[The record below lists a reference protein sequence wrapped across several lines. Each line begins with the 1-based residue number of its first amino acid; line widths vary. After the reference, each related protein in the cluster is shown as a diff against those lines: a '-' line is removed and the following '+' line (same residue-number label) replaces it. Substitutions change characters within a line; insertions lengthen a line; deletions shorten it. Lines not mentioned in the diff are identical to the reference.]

1 MIRSS
6 VVLPQPDGPT
16 SAPTSP
22 LPSEN
27 ARRPITLSLPPLEA
41 ANDLCR
47 MSTSSRFTP
56 GWIVSGGFGAPAGDM
71 SFKRL
76 HQQGFDHQH
85 HGGEGEGVG
94 EDLGDVEQLE
104 RRADL
109 EADAIGTPEQF
120 DDQHDLPH

>member
-27 ARRPITLSLPPLEA
+27 ARPPMTSSLPPLEA
-41 ANDLCR
+41 ANDLCL
-47 MSTSSRFTP
+47 MSTSSRFTS
-56 GWIVSGGFGAPAGDM
+56 GRLMSGGLISSRLGAPAGDM
-71 SFKRL
+71 SFKWL
-76 HQQGFDHQH
+76 HQEGFDHQH

-94 EDLGDVEQLE
+94 QDLGDVEQLE

-109 EADAIGTPEQF
+109 EADAVGTPEQ
-120 DDQHDLPH
+120 